1 MRLCPPTFQA
11 DLYIIEILFIL
22 TIMQKSATQKKWDHH
37 QCIFHATV
45 LVACQ
50 IEAKAQNYYE
60 ILNVKNDASEKEIKT
75 RLQRKVK
82 L

>member
-22 TIMQKSATQKKWDHH
+22 TIMQKSATRKQMRPS

-50 IEAKAQNYYE
+50 IEAQNYYE

-75 RLQRKVK
+75 QLQRKVK